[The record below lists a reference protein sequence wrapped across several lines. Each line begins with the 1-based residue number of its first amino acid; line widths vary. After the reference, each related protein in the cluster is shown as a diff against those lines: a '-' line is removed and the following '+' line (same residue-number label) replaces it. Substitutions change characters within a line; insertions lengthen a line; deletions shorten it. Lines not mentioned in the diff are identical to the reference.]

1 MPMGAL
7 LKPYCAEPAD
17 NTVFAAASIA
27 GELQD
32 SQAFF
37 KADGMEV

>member
-1 MPMGAL
+1 MGAL

-37 KADGMEV
+37 